1 MNRMEKVP
9 AMLSLLALASLL
21 HACGVATAIDGA
33 DDGGVSVE
41 VALELIDRA
50 YAIDGYTGEQPRVP
64 GRGANIELVS
74 ASTGTVVDSAV
85 SDEEGRAQLLWPA
98 EVQRAYVRAVAE
110 LPGERITM
118 QVLHPETQNELYALR
133 SEEFSRPPESVVR
146 LGIHDD
152 VDHPA
157 NRALHVTDTTW
168 LADRFLIPLVDP
180 PARSLQ
186 IVWGPGYAYSC
197 GSCYG
202 QQRILLGGSPED
214 PDEFDD
220 DIILHEIGHFI
231 SAVWSR
237 DDSPG
242 GRHVG
247 DPIDPRL
254 AWGEGLATAISSMVR
269 QSGDYVD
276 FRESYVRYFD
286 IEGASDERFY
296 GTTTGQ
302 IDGPVSEYLVA
313 SLLYDI
319 FSGAENA
326 GFAGRGADPIFEVL
340 TERFTQTN
348 RVDVGYAGVDLA
360 DFLYH
365 AQCVDDL
372 GDELLPALVE
382 ERLFPMTLDPAS
394 CAHKIVPGDRLTEG
408 TAGVPDVDPRFF
420 RLQRVGANVY
430 LQHPSTYA
438 YSFEVRVQERGPDAS
453 DRSVICPQNGC
464 LVTSSFNEDSVLI
477 VTGIWPGYEPFGFGL
492 IGERALREM
501 QGDYEVVARGSQLI
515 REYQQP

>member
-1 MNRMEKVP
+1 
-9 AMLSLLALASLL
+9 MLSLVALASFSF
-21 HACGVATAIDGA
+21 ACGMATAVDGA

-50 YAIDGYTGEQPRVP
+50 YDAEGYTGEQPRVP

-74 ASTGTVVDSAV
+74 VATGVVVDSAV

-98 EVQRAYVRAVAE
+98 DLSRAYVRAVAE

-133 SEEFSRPPESVVR
+133 SEELSSPPDSVVR
-146 LGIHDD
+146 LGVDD
-152 VDHPA
+152 EVDHPA

-168 LADRFLIPLVDP
+168 LADRFLIPLVGA
-180 PARSLQ
+180 PARALQ

-254 AWGEGLATAISSMVR
+254 AWGEGLATAISSMIR
-269 QSGDYVD
+269 ESGDYVD

-286 IEGASDERFY
+286 IEGASDTRFY

-313 SLLYDI
+313 GLLYDV
-319 FSGAENA
+319 FSGAEEI
-326 GFAGRGADPIFEVL
+326 GLSGRGVGPIFEVL
-340 TERFTQTN
+340 TERFTRTN
-348 RVDVGYAGVDLA
+348 RVDIGYPGVDLA

-372 GDELLPALVE
+372 SDELLPALVE

-394 CAHKIVPGDRLTEG
+394 CAHKIVPGDRQASDE
-408 TAGVPDVDPRFF
+408 APVPNVDPRFF
-420 RLQRVGANVY
+420 RLQRVGTNVY

-438 YSFEVRVQERGPDAS
+438 YRFDVRVQDRGPVSADH
-453 DRSVICPQNGC
+453 VVNCPQNGC
-464 LVTSSFNEDSVLI
+464 LVASGFNEDSVLI
-477 VTGIWPGYEPFGFGL
+477 VTGAWPGYEPFGFGL

-501 QGDYEVVARGSQLI
+501 QGDYEVAMRGSQLI
-515 REYQQP
+515 REYLQP